1 VTVLARR
8 SSLLL
13 LSAVACCAIALAVGA
28 QQASAAY
35 TKCSGVA
42 NHSIGKYGTGLYLK
56 TLKVK
61 GGPTCAGAKNFV
73 KLYYQCR
80 TKGDKP
86 LSGRCYSKVSG
97 YTCGTEVRTNK
108 TSTAFDGR
116 VTCHKGDRYVRQTYI
131 QRTA

>member
-1 VTVLARR
+1 MR
-8 SSLLL
+8 
-13 LSAVACCAIALAVGA
+13 
-28 QQASAAY
+28 ASAASY
-35 TKCSGVA
+35 STCSGVA
-42 NHSIGKYGTGLYLK
+42 NHSVGKYGTGLYLK

-61 GGPTCAGAKNFV
+61 KVDGTPTCAGAKNFV
-73 KLYYQCR
+73 KAYYKCR
-80 TKGDKP
+80 TKDEKP

-116 VTCHKGDRYVRQTYI
+116 VTCHKGSRYVRQTYI